1 MLAIEKKEFEYE
13 KDKLKDTEE
22 WIENQISEIQKDNV
36 EFQNKIGNLKK
47 QSKGKYSEEL
57 EITEKLYDIT
67 HKNLEKYSEAK
78 LNPYFAR
85 IDFRE
90 RKRTEIES
98 YYIGKFGLGD
108 SKNGEEKIIDWRAP
122 IADLY
127 YSGTAGKTSYK
138 ISSGYVDGELYLKRK
153 FLLDGETLKDAFD
166 DAINEII
173 LKAQGGEENNLV
185 DEFLK
190 INLEKNVSSKL
201 KDVVATIQKEQNDII
216 RSEKNS
222 ALVVQGSAGS
232 GKTTVAL
239 HRLAYLIYKY
249 NKSLSGKDVLVVAP
263 NKLFL
268 DYISDVLPSLGANT
282 VVQETFEDIAL
293 KVLGIKSRVYTKDK
307 KLAYIFEDKNED
319 DKKFV
324 IEGSNFKGSLVFKDM
339 IDEYLKTIE
348 EKDAVVEDIKI
359 DGYVLFEKKEI
370 ERLFRED
377 MAHLPIDER
386 KDEIK
391 RYFNL
396 KIKDKIMSICDK
408 ISFTYEYSIARVKR
422 NMEDSV
428 ERRKKLIELY
438 DDRDN
443 KKNNIKK
450 NASIAMDEYFEN
462 WKHTDTAVILDN
474 FFNSQEVY
482 NNIIKGKISQRLF
495 KYVKLEFNENRKKKI
510 IDSDDLAAMLYV
522 KFNIEGNNKFNFKH
536 IIVDEAQDYSIFQFA
551 ALKNL
556 CSSNSFTIVGD
567 LGQGI
572 YYYKGINDWA
582 SINKNVFND
591 NFNYVALSQSYRSTV
606 EIIEFANKVLK
617 KQNINLDP
625 AKPVLRHGVK
635 PEVIEF
641 DTNKAFVEK
650 SDEIVDKLQKLNKKN
665 IAIIGKTYDECKKIN
680 DALRKYSKH
689 KWKVIKENDKSFETT
704 RIVIPSYI
712 TKGLEFDCSIIYN
725 CSEDN
730 YKNSELDKKI
740 LYVSLTRALHYEYIF
755 YKGKKSKLI

>member
-1 MLAIEKKEFEYE
+1 MSIEQKEFKYE
-13 KDKLKDTEE
+13 EDKLKDTEN
-22 WIENQISEIQKDNV
+22 WIENQISEIKKDNV
-36 EFQNKIGNLKK
+36 EFENKIVDLKK

-57 EITEKLYDIT
+57 EITEKLYNIT
-67 HKNLEKYSEAK
+67 HKNLEKYNEAK
-78 LNPYFAR
+78 VTPYFAR

-90 RKRTEIES
+90 RKRTEVES

-108 SKNGEEKIIDWRAP
+108 SRNGEEKIIDWRAP

-127 YSGTAGKTSYK
+127 YSGTAGKVAYK
-138 ISSGYVDGELYLKRK
+138 IYSGYVDGELYLKRK
-153 FLLDGETLKDAFD
+153 FLIQDKKLKDAFD

-173 LKAQGGEENNLV
+173 LKAQGGSENNLV
-185 DEFLK
+185 DEFLR

-263 NKLFL
+263 NRIFL

-293 KVLGIKSRVYTKDK
+293 KVLGIKSKVYTKDK
-307 KLAYIFEDKNED
+307 KLAYIFEDKNEE
-319 DKKFV
+319 DKKLV
-324 IEGSNFKGSLVFKDM
+324 IKTSNFKGSLLFKEM
-339 IDEYLKTIE
+339 IDKYLKTIE
-348 EKDAVVEDIKI
+348 EKDSVVEDIKI
-359 DGYVLFEKKEI
+359 AGYVLFDKKEI
-370 ERLFRED
+370 RRLFCED
-377 MAHLPIDER
+377 MSHLPIDKR

-396 KIKDKIMSICDK
+396 KIKDKIINICDK
-408 ISFTYEYSIARVKR
+408 ISFTYEYNIARVKK
-422 NMEDSV
+422 NMEDGV
-428 ERRKKLIELY
+428 ERRKKLIALY
-438 DDRDN
+438 DERDN
-443 KKNNIKK
+443 KRNDIIK
-450 NASIAMDEYFEN
+450 NAPVVMDNYFEA
-462 WKHTDTAVILDN
+462 WKHTDTAVILDR
-474 FFNSQEVY
+474 FFNSKDVY
-482 NNIIKGKISQRLF
+482 NELAKGKISQSLW
-495 KYVKLEFNENRKKKI
+495 KHIKSEFNQNREKKV
-510 IDSDDLAAMLYV
+510 IDSDDLAAMLYI
-522 KFNIEGNNKFNFKH
+522 KFNIEGNDKFNFKH
-536 IIVDEAQDYSIFQFA
+536 IIIDEAQDYSIFQFS

-582 SINKNVFND
+582 SINKNVFED

-606 EIIEFANKVLK
+606 EIIEFANEVLK
-617 KQNINLDP
+617 KQDIKLEP
-625 AKPVLRHGVK
+625 AKPVLRHGDK

-641 DTNKAFVEK
+641 ATNKEFVERA
-650 SDEIVDKLQKLNKKN
+650 DEIVERLEKLDKKN

-680 DALRKYSKH
+680 DALRKYSKN
-689 KWKVIKENDKSFETT
+689 KWKVIRENDKSFETT
-704 RIVIPSYI
+704 KIVIPSYI

-730 YKNSELDKKI
+730 YKDTELDKKT

-755 YKGKKSKLI
+755 FKGKKSSLIK